1 MGSVGIPT
9 DTDSGGEA
17 LKRNRVQ
24 ERQHQTRVR
33 LREAAYAR
41 MSANGVD
48 ATTIAELT
56 DDANIGFGTFYNY
69 YPSKEALALEVLD
82 CVIHNLGEK
91 NDVVTGELGESDPV
105 RIVTNS
111 VRFVIREMLTNSMWR
126 FWLAR
131 LDLLVDRMRIG
142 FGPFGLR
149 DISSAVGAGRYKL
162 IDGDADIAWSQ
173 LVWMMAA
180 AGRDLVEGHVHGD
193 ERPYAEAIMR
203 INGVSHDDAKTATL
217 TELPP
222 TPALP
227 IDFSFEIAIR

>member
-1 MGSVGIPT
+1 VEG
-9 DTDSGGEA
+9 
-17 LKRNRVQ
+17 KRTRVQ
-24 ERQHQTRVR
+24 ERQHLTRVR
-33 LREAAYAR
+33 LREAAYTR
-41 MSANGVD
+41 MSVNGVD
-48 ATTIAELT
+48 ATTIAELAE
-56 DDANIGFGTFYNY
+56 DANIGFGTFYNY

-91 NDVVTGELGESDPV
+91 NDLITRQLGESDPV

-111 VRFVIREMLTNSMWR
+111 VRFVIREMRANSMWR

-149 DISSAVGAGRYKL
+149 DIASAVAAGRYKL
-162 IDGDADIAWSQ
+162 IDDNAEIAWSQ
-173 LVWMMAA
+173 LVWMMTG
-180 AGRDLVEGHVHGD
+180 AGRDIVEGHVHTD

-203 INGVSHDDAKTATL
+203 INGVSHDDARAATS

-222 TPALP
+222 TPDLP
-227 IDFSFEIAIR
+227 IDFSFEIGRYA

>member
-1 MGSVGIPT
+1 VANDIDLGSTPK
-9 DTDSGGEA
+9 
-17 LKRNRVQ
+17 KRSRVQ

-33 LREAAYAR
+33 LREAAYDR
-41 MSANGVD
+41 MSAQGVD

-56 DDANIGFGTFYNY
+56 DDADIGFGTFYNY

-91 NDVVTGELGESDPV
+91 NDAVTQALGESDPV
-105 RIVTNS
+105 RIVSNS

-149 DISSAVGAGRYKL
+149 DIALAVDSGRYSL
-162 IDGDADIAWSQ
+162 IDQNVDVAWSQ

-180 AGRDLVEGHVHGD
+180 AGRDLVEGHVQGD

-203 INGVSHDDAKTATL
+203 INGVSHDHAKAATL
-217 TELPP
+217 TDIPD

-227 IDFSFEIAIR
+227 IDFSFEIALSF